1 MNKKIKKI
9 HLMIQKSLGSKK
21 STESIQLASK
31 KNYFTQAR
39 GWADDIYTAAVI
51 SRNRYQMAFFAAMGL
66 AALSILA
73 LIILIP
79 LQHSEFLLINH
90 YPDGHVW
97 VEPSHQQY
105 VPSNPSQVE
114 SELIHYVV
122 NRESFSESTYKEQ
135 YSLINLMSN
144 NEVSQQYRDTQ
155 SPSNPQSPINVLRLD
170 GLRTVHVESVIF
182 IDSILKNKGKPPNE
196 QTHTNLA
203 EVNFT
208 VSDQSKNSTLI
219 KTHPFT
225 ALISWTYR
233 GIPKDPDDRWRDW
246 NGFTVTRY
254 SLEQRNL

>member
-1 MNKKIKKI
+1 
-9 HLMIQKSLGSKK
+9 MIQEKLGLKK
-21 STESIQLASK
+21 STKSMQSPSK
-31 KNYFTQAR
+31 QNYFTQAR
-39 GWADDIYTAAVI
+39 SWADDLYMSAII
-51 SRNRYQMAFFAAMGL
+51 SRNRYEMAFFAAMGL
-66 AALSILA
+66 AALSIFA
-73 LIILIP
+73 LVILIP
-79 LQHSEFLLINH
+79 LQRSELLLVNH
-90 YPDGHVW
+90 YPGGRVL
-97 VEPSHQQY
+97 VEPMHQAY
-105 VPSNPSQVE
+105 APSNPSQVE

-122 NRESFSESTYKEQ
+122 NRESFAESSYKEQ

-144 NEVSQQYRDTQ
+144 NEISQQYRATQ
-155 SPSNPQSPINVLRLD
+155 SPSNPQSPINVLRRD

-182 IDSILKNKGKPPNE
+182 IDSVLKNKGKPPSE

-233 GIPKDPDDRWRDW
+233 GIPKDPGDRWRNW

>member
-1 MNKKIKKI
+1 
-9 HLMIQKSLGSKK
+9 MIQKSLGSKK

-66 AALSILA
+66 AALSVLA

-105 VPSNPSQVE
+105 APSNPSQVE

-122 NRESFSESTYKEQ
+122 NRESFSESSYKEQ

-155 SPSNPQSPINVLRLD
+155 SPSNPQSPINVLRRD
-170 GLRTVHVESVIF
+170 GLRAVHVESVIF
-182 IDSILKNKGKPPNE
+182 IDSVLKNKGKPSNE

-219 KTHPFT
+219 KTHALT
-225 ALISWTYR
+225 ALISWIYR
-233 GIPKDPDDRWRDW
+233 GTPNDPSDRWRDW

>member
-1 MNKKIKKI
+1 
-9 HLMIQKSLGSKK
+9 MIQKSLGSKK

-122 NRESFSESTYKEQ
+122 NRESFSESSYKEQ

-155 SPSNPQSPINVLRLD
+155 SPSNPQSRINVLRRD

-208 VSDQSKNSTLI
+208 VSDQGKNSTLI

>member
-1 MNKKIKKI
+1 MNKKIRKF
-9 HLMIQKSLGSKK
+9 HLMIQKNLGSKK
-21 STESIQLASK
+21 TTESMQASK
-31 KNYFTQAR
+31 KNYFNQAR
-39 GWADDIYTAAVI
+39 SWADDIYTAAII
-51 SRNRYQMAFFAAMGL
+51 SRNRYQMAFFSAMGL
-66 AALSILA
+66 VALAIVA
-73 LIILIP
+73 LIALIP
-79 LQHSEFLLINH
+79 LQHSELLLVNH
-90 YPDGHVW
+90 YPDGRVL
-97 VEPSHQQY
+97 VEPMHQPY
-105 VPSNPSQVE
+105 SPSNPSQVE

-122 NRESFSESTYKEQ
+122 NRESFAESSYKEQ

-144 NEVSQQYRDTQ
+144 HEVSQQYRDTQ
-155 SPSNPQSPINVLRLD
+155 SPSNPQSPINVLRRD

-182 IDSILKNKGKPPNE
+182 IDSVLKNKGKPLNE

-233 GIPKDPDDRWRDW
+233 GIPKDPGDRWRNW